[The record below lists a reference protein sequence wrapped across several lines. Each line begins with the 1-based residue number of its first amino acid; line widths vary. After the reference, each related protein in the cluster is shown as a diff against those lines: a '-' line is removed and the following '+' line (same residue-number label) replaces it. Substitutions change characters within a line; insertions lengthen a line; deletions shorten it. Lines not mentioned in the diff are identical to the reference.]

1 VRGALWIG
9 RALALG
15 VVALAA
21 WLSLT
26 PKPPMIEGLPQDSD
40 LVAHFLM
47 HTGVAGALLLAW
59 PPRRGVALAI
69 LTLAVALEV
78 GQLAVTGRV
87 FSLADMA
94 ANLVGAGM
102 GATGAALAR
111 RWPRRLMSAVAQ
123 ARNGAWATK
132 GPGRGAGPSGSG
144 HGAQ

>member
-78 GQLAVTGRV
+78 GQLAVAGRV

-102 GATGAALAR
+102 GATGAAVLRRYAR
-111 RWPRRLMSAVAQ
+111 RLTGAAARARDSA
-123 ARNGAWATK
+123 
-132 GPGRGAGPSGSG
+132 
-144 HGAQ
+144 